1 VVAELVS
8 FHCCGFRNITEH
20 RDQAVVVC
28 GASLESL
35 DRGVSRPGYWSE
47 SRKSR
52 IDAQPAL
59 ECRQGDA
66 ETSDQKAGLKLAG
79 LISRHLCLYLLNMC
93 GAREVYSAGMRSIL
107 HRAHDYAAEHVP
119 RLQFP
124 QQRLPPATMCA
135 PSSGTQCHGRSARSL
150 QQSTWRSWPF
160 RSSRCTSSGCS
171 SGRSLLRNRI
181 APFNALVICEL
192 AALTQLQVNQFGAC
206 LPCWAPES

>member
-1 VVAELVS
+1 
-8 FHCCGFRNITEH
+8 
-20 RDQAVVVC
+20 VVVC

-66 ETSDQKAGLKLAG
+66 ETSDRKAGLKLAG

-124 QQRLPPATMCA
+124 QQRLPPATMCSPFFKYA
-135 PSSGTQCHGRSARSL
+135 M
-150 QQSTWRSWPF
+150 SWPQRALIATVNMALLAF
-160 RSSRCTSSGCS
+160 
-171 SGRSLLRNRI
+171 SLV
-181 APFNALVICEL
+181 ALYFL
-192 AALTQLQVNQFGAC
+192 GLFLWALFVA
-206 LPCWAPES
+206 